1 MLLQPLEGCQPLPL
15 LDLWQPLTFLWELW
29 QPLALLKWLPTQN
42 LQPQTSCQATSLQ
55 PLVQPLVQPLG
66 QPTLALPMM
75 MMSTMERQSTL
86 RSNMERQSTLLQPPP
101 QSAAFC
107 QPPP

>member
-66 QPTLALPMM
+66 QPTLSQPTLALPMM

-86 RSNMERQSTLLQPPP
+86 RSNMERQSTLLQP
-101 QSAAFC
+101 S
-107 QPPP
+107 

>member
-1 MLLQPLEGCQPLPL
+1 M
-15 LDLWQPLTFLWELW
+15 

-42 LQPQTSCQATSLQ
+42 LQPQTTCQGTSLQ

-86 RSNMERQSTLLQPPP
+86 RSNVERQSTLLQPP
-101 QSAAFC
+101 C
-107 QPPP
+107 